1 MNKWLLSFKEVQLT
15 LENIQDWVIK
25 NYLQLF
31 VFNMMLIVM
40 MLLRSAGYF
49 EPYLPL
55 SINTIMFIALIG
67 MVVLLRARTR
77 TLMLVTILLWL
88 FAALLQVLNIDVWA
102 ERTAVYAFQS
112 LIIAT
117 VLFIMD

>member
-1 MNKWLLSFKEVQLT
+1 MNMWLLSFKEVQLT